1 MLQADTGL
9 ENYQEPAEFEGTGK
23 KVTAIKESLLHI
35 PMSCFLSPVITS
47 SGVFTFNSS
56 FSFKFC
62 TSMLTTL
69 KNSKLEFSF
78 VLIGMKFLVLK
89 NQNSLHN
96 LKDDVKHLNNILHMG
111 SLS

>member
-1 MLQADTGL
+1 
-9 ENYQEPAEFEGTGK
+9 
-23 KVTAIKESLLHI
+23 
-35 PMSCFLSPVITS
+35 
-47 SGVFTFNSS
+47 
-56 FSFKFC
+56 
-62 TSMLTTL
+62 MLTTL